1 MKNLF
6 LDSSCLKCGRVIV
19 EGDYCHYLKNV
30 RRIRSGDVVRA
41 IIGGMRYTLR
51 AAGIEQKAVAFD
63 IVEIRKALAEGYVPI
78 RVYQGLLRTSKMDLV
93 VAKLSELT
101 VEELVPLGA
110 ERSVSRAARGRAERW
125 ARLAREGAKVTGIER
140 LMRIGEPV
148 GVGEAARLIGEA
160 PDAAV
165 FQPGPGE
172 LRPLRS
178 GVSFVFCP
186 GPDSA
191 HVREVLDGMSRRA
204 DVSFHLFF
212 GPEGGFSTQE
222 LGLLREAGAIPV
234 SMGDFVLRSET
245 AAIVG
250 TGFVRLYSAKTR
262 GSVDGRPVRGR

>member
-6 LDSSCLKCGRVIV
+6 LDSSCLKCGRVVV
-19 EGDYCHYLKNV
+19 EGEYCHYLKNV
-30 RRIRSGDVVRA
+30 RRTRSGDMVRA
-41 IIGGMRYTLR
+41 VIGGKRYTLR
-51 AAGIEQKAVAFD
+51 AAVIEQKAITFD
-63 IVEIRKALAEGYVPI
+63 IVESRESLAEGFTPI
-78 RVYQGLLRTSKMDLV
+78 RVYQGLLKTSKMDLV
-93 VAKLSELT
+93 VAKLSELA
-101 VEELVPLGA
+101 VEVLVPLGA
-110 ERSVSRAARGRAERW
+110 ERSVSFAARGKTERW

-148 GVGEAARLIGEA
+148 SVGEAARLIEDA

-165 FQPGPGE
+165 FHPVPGE

-178 GVSFVFCP
+178 GAAFVFCP

-191 HVREVLDGMSRRA
+191 HVREVLDGLSRGA
-204 DVSFHLFF
+204 DDPFHLFF
-212 GPEGGFSTQE
+212 GPEGGFSAQE
-222 LGLLREAGAIPV
+222 VGLLRDAGAIPV

-262 GSVDGRPVRGR
+262 GPVDVRPVRG

>member
-41 IIGGMRYTLR
+41 IIGGKRYTLR

-110 ERSVSRAARGRAERW
+110 ERSVSRAAAGRAERW

-148 GVGEAARLIGEA
+148 SVGEAARLIGDA
-160 PDAAV
+160 PGTGV
-165 FQPGPGE
+165 FQPGPGK

-186 GPDSA
+186 GPDSRA
-191 HVREVLDGMSRRA
+191 RQRSPRRA
-204 DVSFHLFF
+204 ESK
-212 GPEGGFSTQE
+212 GGRSVPPF
-222 LGLLREAGAIPV
+222 LRAGGRVFRA
-234 SMGDFVLRSET
+234 
-245 AAIVG
+245 
-250 TGFVRLYSAKTR
+250 R
-262 GSVDGRPVRGR
+262 GGNPAGRRRDSRIDGRLRA